1 MAKNGILLQELQLH
15 AYLGT
20 STIIFSYVFLT
31 MSSRM
36 YLYHNFRL
44 KRQQN
49 ASNSDFWLVT

>member
-31 MSSRM
+31 VSTHM

-49 ASNSDFWLVT
+49 ASNS